1 MDEQTATP
9 TASLEE
15 RMALALGD
23 QPTAF
28 GATNEPETAPVEAE
42 ATDET
47 PDEASPSADETPDQ
61 PDGTEGADNLVEVE
75 FEGKLRKVE
84 PEIKDALM
92 RQADY
97 TRKTME
103 LAEHRKMFQQQQQQ
117 AVLQEAFQKE
127 SAPDTAALAKLEAQ
141 IDQFKQM
148 NWAEM
153 DTDTIVRARQ
163 ALDQIK
169 EQRDEVKAKLDAKRD
184 EFMQQVSRSREQL
197 LQQGAE
203 FLKKTIPAWGEVAQ
217 KDSAQAALSVGFTK
231 EEVSNFM
238 DPRAV
243 HLAWKAAQWDKL
255 QAAKPS
261 AAQKVKTAPPVAK
274 PGSAATTEST
284 ASKAYME
291 SRQRLKK
298 SGSMQDAIA
307 TLLARR

>member
-1 MDEQTATP
+1 MDETAP

-15 RMALALGD
+15 RMASALGD

-28 GATNEPETAPVEAE
+28 GVTNEPETAPVEAE
-42 ATDET
+42 AADET
-47 PDEASPSADETPDQ
+47 PDVTAPAGDETPDQ
-61 PDGTEGADNLVEVE
+61 PDGTEGVDSLVEVE
-75 FEGKLRKVE
+75 FEGKLLKVE
-84 PEIKDALM
+84 PTIKDALM
-92 RQADY
+92 RQVDY

-169 EQRDEVKAKLDAKRD
+169 EQRDEAKAKLDAKRD

-203 FLKKTIPAWGEVAQ
+203 FLKKTIPAWGEIAQ

-231 EEVSNFM
+231 EEVSSFM

-261 AAQKVKTAPPVAK
+261 TAQKVKSAPPVAK

-291 SRQRLKK
+291 TRQRLKK